1 MSVTQNE
8 RRAAGGTDDVD
19 GVAADTTRSVRGPRG
34 SRTAPRSLKSS
45 QFRDRIAPYLF
56 LAPWLIGFLVI
67 TLGPMLYSLYLSFT
81 DYSLLSE
88 PSWVGLDNYVR
99 MFTSDPKYLE
109 SVRVTLVYVFVSV
122 PLQLAFALLLAVI
135 LNRGLRA
142 LSIYRSIYYLPS
154 LIGASVAI
162 AVLWRQMFGN
172 NGLINQVLSFFG
184 IEGQSWI
191 GNPDTALGTLIILN
205 VWTFGSPMVIFL
217 AALRQIPEYLYEAAA
232 VDGISRRGAFL
243 HITLPMLT
251 PIVLFNLI
259 LQLINAFQAFTPAY
273 VISGGT
279 GGPVNSTLFY
289 TLYLYQR
296 GFTGFQ
302 MGYASAMA
310 WVLFIA
316 IAAVTAANFWFA
328 KYWVHYDD

>member
-1 MSVTQNE
+1 
-8 RRAAGGTDDVD
+8 
-19 GVAADTTRSVRGPRG
+19 
-34 SRTAPRSLKSS
+34 L
-45 QFRDRIAPYLF
+45 APYLF
-56 LAPWLIGFLVI
+56 LAPWLIGFMLI

-81 DYSLLSE
+81 DYSLLAD
-88 PSWVGLDNYVR
+88 PNWVGLDNYVN
-99 MFTSDPKYLE
+99 MFTNDPKYLE

-122 PLQLAFALLLAVI
+122 PLQLAFALLLAII

-142 LSIYRSIYYLPS
+142 LSFYRSIYYLPS
-154 LIGASVAI
+154 LLGTSVAM
-162 AVLWRQMFGN
+162 AVLWRQMFGS
-172 NGLINQVLSFFG
+172 NGLVNQVLSLIG
-184 IEGQSWI
+184 IDGQSWI
-191 GNPDTALGTLIILN
+191 GNPDSALGTLIVLN

-217 AALRQIPEYLYEAAA
+217 AALRQIPAYLYEAAA
-232 VDGISRRGAFL
+232 VDGVNRRQAFV

-259 LQLINAFQAFTPAY
+259 LQLIHAFQAFTPAY
-273 VISGGT
+273 VVSGGT

-296 GFTGFQ
+296 GFTSFQ

-310 WVLFIA
+310 WVLFVGIA
-316 IAAVTAANFWFA
+316 IVTAANFWFS

>member
-1 MSVTQNE
+1 MSLIEIPQI
-8 RRAAGGTDDVD
+8 ADDSGAPD
-19 GVAADTTRSVRGPRG
+19 DDEKQRRGPKGPR
-34 SRTAPRSLKSS
+34 RTPSRSLASS
-45 QFRDRIAPYLF
+45 QRRDKIAPYLF
-56 LAPWLIGFLVI
+56 LLPWLIGFFVI
-67 TLGPMLYSLYLSFT
+67 TLGPMIYSFYLSFT
-81 DYSLLSE
+81 DYSMLAD
-88 PSWVGLDNYVR
+88 PNWVGADNYIK
-99 MFTSDPKYLE
+99 MFTNDPKYLE
-109 SVRVTLVYVFVSV
+109 SVRVTLVYVFISV
-122 PLQLAFALLLAVI
+122 PLQLAFALFLAMV

-142 LSIYRSIYYLPS
+142 LPLYRSIYYLPS

-172 NGLINQVLSFFG
+172 NGLINQVLEVFG

-217 AALRQIPEYLYEAAA
+217 AALRQIPGYLYEAAA
-232 VDGISRRGAFL
+232 VDGINKRQAFV

-251 PIVLFNLI
+251 PIILFNGI

-310 WVLFIA
+310 WVLFLAIA
-316 IAAVTAANFWFA
+316 IVTAANFWFS

>member
-1 MSVTQNE
+1 MSITHA
-8 RRAAGGTDDVD
+8 RDTDGIDAGSEVQQ
-19 GVAADTTRSVRGPRG
+19 VRGV
-34 SRTAPRSLKSS
+34 SSAPRPRSSRSLRNAIRKDK
-45 QFRDRIAPYLF
+45 FAPYLF
-56 LAPWLIGFLVI
+56 LAPWLIGFFVI

-81 DYSLLSE
+81 NYSMLGD
-88 PSWVGLDNYVR
+88 PSWVGLDNYIK
-99 MFTSDPKYLE
+99 MFTNDPKYLD

-122 PLQLAFALLLAVI
+122 PLQLAFALVLALI
-135 LNRGLRA
+135 LNRGLRG
-142 LSIYRSIYYLPS
+142 LPIYRSVYYLPS

-162 AVLWRQMFGN
+162 AVLWRQMFGRG
-172 NGLINQVLSFFG
+172 GLINQVLEVFG
-184 IEGQSWI
+184 IQGQSWI

-217 AALRQIPEYLYEAAA
+217 AALRQIPGYLYEAAA
-232 VDGISRRGAFL
+232 VDGINRRQAFR

-251 PIVLFNLI
+251 PVVLFNLV
-259 LQLINAFQAFTPAY
+259 LQMIGAFQAFTPAF
-273 VISGGT
+273 VVSGGT

-296 GFTGFQ
+296 GFANFQ

-310 WVLFIA
+310 WVLFIGIA
-316 IAAVTAANFWFA
+316 IVTAVNFWFS

>member
-1 MSVTQNE
+1 MSVTHARDAESIEAGSGEQQA
-8 RRAAGGTDDVD
+8 RGAA
-19 GVAADTTRSVRGPRG
+19 A
-34 SRTAPRSLKSS
+34 APRPLSSRSLRNAIRKDK
-45 QFRDRIAPYLF
+45 FAPYLF
-56 LAPWLIGFLVI
+56 LLPWLIGFFVI

-81 DYSLLSE
+81 NYSMLGD
-88 PSWVGLDNYVR
+88 PTWVGLDNYIK
-99 MFTSDPKYLE
+99 MFTNDPKYLD

-122 PLQLAFALLLAVI
+122 PLQLAFALLLALI
-135 LNRGLRA
+135 LNRGLRG
-142 LSIYRSIYYLPS
+142 LPLYRSIYYLPS

-162 AVLWRQMFGN
+162 AVLWRQMFGR
-172 NGLINQVLSFFG
+172 NGLINQVLEVFG
-184 IEGQSWI
+184 VQGQSWI

-217 AALRQIPEYLYEAAA
+217 AALRQIPGYLYEAAA
-232 VDGISRRGAFL
+232 VDGINRRQAFR

-251 PIVLFNLI
+251 PVVLFNMV
-259 LQLINAFQAFTPAY
+259 LQMIGAFQAFTPAF
-273 VISGGT
+273 VVSGGT

-296 GFTGFQ
+296 GFANFQ

-310 WVLFIA
+310 WVLFIG
-316 IAAVTAANFWFA
+316 IAVVTAINFWFS

>member
-1 MSVTQNE
+1 MSVTHARDAEGIEAGSGEQQA
-8 RRAAGGTDDVD
+8 RGAA
-19 GVAADTTRSVRGPRG
+19 
-34 SRTAPRSLKSS
+34 TAPRPLSS
-45 QFRDRIAPYLF
+45 RSFRNAIRKDKFAPYLF
-56 LAPWLIGFLVI
+56 LLPWLIGFFVI

-81 DYSLLSE
+81 NYSMLGD
-88 PSWVGLDNYVR
+88 PAWVGLDNYIK
-99 MFTSDPKYLE
+99 MFTNDPKYLD

-122 PLQLAFALLLAVI
+122 PLQLAFALLLALI
-135 LNRGLRA
+135 LNRGLRG
-142 LSIYRSIYYLPS
+142 LPLYRSIYYLPS

-162 AVLWRQMFGN
+162 AVLWRQMFGR
-172 NGLINQVLSFFG
+172 NGLINQVLEVFG
-184 IEGQSWI
+184 VQGQSWI

-217 AALRQIPEYLYEAAA
+217 AALRQIPGYLYEAAA
-232 VDGISRRGAFL
+232 VDGINRRQAFR

-251 PIVLFNLI
+251 PVVLFNMV
-259 LQLINAFQAFTPAY
+259 LQMIGAFQAFTPAF
-273 VISGGT
+273 VVSGGT

-296 GFTGFQ
+296 GFANFQ

-310 WVLFIA
+310 WVLFIG
-316 IAAVTAANFWFA
+316 IAVVTAINFWFS